1 MIFMAEA
8 ENQPLYIQLRDMIKG
23 QIESGILKPGDK
35 VPSETALQKSFN
47 VSRVTVR
54 KAIEELVRNNY
65 LIKLQGKGTYVSQV
79 QEFAQKKNMS
89 SFTQLCRLQGKATIA
104 KVLRAEMIVA
114 TEEQLFIL

>member
-1 MIFMAEA
+1 MIFMAED

-79 QEFAQKKNMS
+79 QEFAQKKKYVKLYAALQTSRQSDNCKGS
-89 SFTQLCRLQGKATIA
+89 SG
-104 KVLRAEMIVA
+104 
-114 TEEQLFIL
+114 

>member
-1 MIFMAEA
+1 MAEA

-65 LIKLQGKGTYVSQV
+65 LIKLQEKGHMCHRYRSLHRKKVCQALRS
-79 QEFAQKKNMS
+79 FADFKAKR
-89 SFTQLCRLQGKATIA
+89 QLQRFFG
-104 KVLRAEMIVA
+104 LR
-114 TEEQLFIL
+114 

>member
-79 QEFAQKKNMS
+79 QELHRKKVCQALRSFADFKAKR
-89 SFTQLCRLQGKATIA
+89 QLQRFFG
-104 KVLRAEMIVA
+104 LR
-114 TEEQLFIL
+114 